1 MVQEELFCYLQL
13 EDRMSFVTNLCWP
26 DLRGICLPQDRP
38 LSILFLTSIR
48 DVGECDRNGLMVET
62 GQGQRYMEGV
72 IERTAQEVKLGGV
85 LHGRFVIAGVVTDD
99 RAHDLHDFTAY
110 PNEVVDKHWVWPKQL
125 DLPTWNIPSDFR
137 GLPRAATAERV
148 AAKLAFEQ
156 AVYQLFMSLE
166 ADIIVSDHYMA
177 RIEHLIDRHGLA
189 GRVLNIHPAVTVRGH
204 EFCFRGQTPTAD
216 AIARTQHDATTLTGA
231 TLHLVNAIIDDGP
244 ALAYGVGTPVYASDQ
259 PQWLRW
265 RNYQTAKLPV
275 FVAGMLH
282 YHGLVTG

>member
-1 MVQEELFCYLQL
+1 
-13 EDRMSFVTNLCWP
+13 MSFIIDLCNP
-26 DLRGICLPQDRP
+26 NMHGVRLPGDRP
-38 LSILFLTSIR
+38 LRILFLTSIR

-72 IERTAQEVKLGGV
+72 VERTAREVQHTGA

-110 PNEVVDKHWVWPKQL
+110 PNGAVDKRWVWPKQL

-137 GLPRAATAERV
+137 GLPRTALLERGE
-148 AAKLAFEQ
+148 AKLAFEQ
-156 AVYQLFMSLE
+156 RVCERFREVE
-166 ADIIVSDHYMA
+166 ADVIVSDHYMA
-177 RIEHLIDRHGLA
+177 RIEHLIDRFGLY
-189 GRVLNIHPAVTVRGH
+189 GRVLNIHPAVTVTGH
-204 EFCFRGQTPTAD
+204 PFCFRGQTPTAD
-216 AIARTQHDATTLTGA
+216 AIVRAQHDTSTVTGA

-265 RNYQTAKLPV
+265 RNYQMAKLPV
-275 FVAGMLH
+275 FVTGMLH
-282 YHGLVTG
+282 YHRLVTG